1 MDLALRG
8 DYSIETFQHL
18 FEVNHTVQ
26 GSYDPAMLTA
36 ITFADESQMK
46 FSYNSYGEVAAVTLP
61 TGGRIEYDYGDYG
74 NGSGDGFI
82 PYSTAPG
89 LVQRRL
95 QRKREYADG
104 STLTSLAQYVVGYTN
119 TTTTD
124 TDTTYDATG
133 NVMSRVVHS
142 MNGVPTAYN
151 DSPIGDNAWNVG
163 EEYQTVTGAGT
174 TITTNRT
181 YQQSPVCPGCSMPNN
196 PHLVETDAVLNDTD
210 QQSKTT
216 FGYDNYNNVLL
227 ETVWDFGPGAPGQV
241 LRQTSTA
248 YNTDPNYLNLNL
260 VSLPTEVT
268 VKMGDGSGTVYAD
281 TRYGYDENALANCPN
296 IVGHDNQNY
305 AGSALRGNVTS
316 VGRCPNPGSC
326 SWLTT
331 TRTYDIAGNVV
342 IETDPKGHPEFYS
355 FNDGYADSQGR
366 NTYAFLTSTT
376 DALTHVSMASY
387 DYGAGKAVS
396 QTDANRVTTRY
407 AYNDALDRLTQVRR
421 AVGSGSESQSNY
433 VYPNAHTMLAYQDK
447 DATGDRG
454 LQSQVLYDG
463 FGRAAEND
471 TAESGSQLIATCR
484 TYDALGAVQTVS
496 NPFRATGSAV
506 CPGSGVPGTSYVN
519 DSLGRSYRVIQPD
532 GTYVESDYQG
542 NGTTVT
548 DEAGHTRKTIRDVL
562 GRVVLVYE
570 DLSVNN
576 YQTSY
581 RYDPLGDLVAVT
593 QGAQQRT
600 FGYDGLQRLRSATN
614 PESGTVNYTYDAA
627 GNLQTK
633 TDARGVTTTYTYDAL
648 NRPLMK
654 QYSGEASGIQTQPV
668 TYSYDTN
675 TNGVGRLASVSNG
688 NSTTSYPEYD
698 ALGRIVQSVQTTG
711 SGTYPFTYR
720 YNLAGSLISETYP
733 SGRVIT
739 TAYDG
744 AGRASGVSGSL
755 GGTAASYAVAGY
767 EPSGAYTTI
776 GYGNNVVQHF
786 WYDNRLRPQSM
797 RTAYQ
802 DNPAQTDL
810 QLTNTWLANGN
821 LQGQTLDRGAAG
833 LPVLSQTFGYDGLNR
848 LTASAETNASNV
860 GTWARNYQSDQYGNT
875 WITAFAGVAPQGDA
889 PQAQGAYNPLTNQ
902 LVNRPFNYDS
912 AGNQGIVN
920 GNALSYDAENRLLA
934 VSESLSMGGGFT
946 SYLYDGDGRRVG
958 KFDSSGN
965 HTNYVYDAQ
974 GLLVAEYGTTA
985 QAPCATCY
993 LSWDQIGSTRLVTDQ
1008 NGQVVA
1014 RHDYLPFGEELESVT
1029 GRGSDG
1035 TNPNDTIRQKFTG
1048 KEHDQ
1053 ESGLDYFGARYYGGA
1068 MGRFTGV
1075 DPAFESA
1082 ILELPQT
1089 WNRYSYVYNRPT
1101 FGTDPDGRC
1110 PICVGAIVGGVVEGG
1125 WNLGS
1130 QLYQNGGNLG
1140 AVSWGEVG
1148 ANAFGGAAAGA
1159 LAVATGGTSLVS
1171 NALVG
1176 DIVAGVGST
1185 VAGGIVTRTANGESA
1200 EEVFSPGEISTDAVA
1215 GFVGGA
1221 GGHVAADFIHVPEEP
1236 TLRRSRNN
1244 NVGRR
1249 ARAKYNAAVAN
1260 RNSAMRLQAGVG
1272 VAAGSFPTHGTTGFL
1287 NNFWNIFDWFSSPP
1301 PPPQPSP
1308 PSTNGTTSTFTPC
1321 QAGDTTLG
1329 CT

>member
-1 MDLALRG
+1 
-8 DYSIETFQHL
+8 
-18 FEVNHTVQ
+18 
-26 GSYDPAMLTA
+26 MLQTTRSVWA
-36 ITFADESQMK
+36 QRAPVSWC
-46 FSYNSYGEVAAVTLP
+46 
-61 TGGRIEYDYGDYG
+61 
-74 NGSGDGFI
+74 
-82 PYSTAPG
+82 STPN
-89 LVQRRL
+89 
-95 QRKREYADG
+95 YC
-104 STLTSLAQYVVGYTN
+104 Y
-119 TTTTD
+119 
-124 TDTTYDATG
+124 
-133 NVMSRVVHS
+133 
-142 MNGVPTAYN
+142 
-151 DSPIGDNAWNVG
+151 VG
-163 EEYQTVTGAGT
+163 EPENDPRLT
-174 TITTNRT
+174 
-181 YQQSPVCPGCSMPNN
+181 
-196 PHLVETDAVLNDTD
+196 ETDVLLNDTD

-216 FGYDNYNNVLL
+216 FGYDDYNNVLL
-227 ETVWDFGPGAPGQV
+227 ETVLDYGPGAPGAV
-241 LRQTSTA
+241 LRQTSTT
-248 YNTDPNYLNLNL
+248 YNADPNYLNLNL

-296 IVGHDNQNY
+296 IIWHDNQNY
-305 AGSALRGNVTS
+305 AGSAPRGNVTS

-396 QTDANRVTTRY
+396 QTDGNRVTTRY

-463 FGRAAEND
+463 FGRVAEND
-471 TAESGSQLIATCR
+471 TAESGSQVIATCR

-519 DSLGRSYRVIQPD
+519 DSLGRSYRVIRPD

-570 DLSVNN
+570 DLSGNN
-576 YQTSY
+576 YQTGY
-581 RYDPLGDLVAVT
+581 RYDPLGDLVAVM

-614 PESGTVNYTYDAA
+614 PESGTVSYTYDAA

-633 TDARGVTTTYTYDAL
+633 TDARGVTTTYSYDAL
-648 NRPLMK
+648 NRPLTK
-654 QYSGEASGIQTQPV
+654 QYSGEASGIQTSTV
-668 TYSYDTN
+668 TYRYDTN

-720 YNLAGSLISETYP
+720 YNLAAALTSETYP

-755 GGTAASYAVAGY
+755 GGAAANYAVAGY

-786 WYDNRLRPQSM
+786 WYDNRLRPQAM

-810 QLTNTWLANGN
+810 QLTNSWLANGN
-821 LQGQTLDRGAAG
+821 LQGQTLDRGAAW
-833 LPVLSQTFGYDGLNR
+833 LPVLSQAFGYDGLNR

-902 LVNRPFNYDS
+902 LVNRPFNYDN

-934 VSESLSMGGGFT
+934 VSESLSLGVPEREHPLQLRPETSFT
-946 SYLYDGDGRRVG
+946 VLGSRVGRLVQSLQTTGSGTYPFTYRYNLAGSLISETYPSGRVVTTAYDGAGRA
-958 KFDSSGN
+958 SG
-965 HTNYVYDAQ
+965 
-974 GLLVAEYGTTA
+974 
-985 QAPCATCY
+985 
-993 LSWDQIGSTRLVTDQ
+993 
-1008 NGQVVA
+1008 
-1014 RHDYLPFGEELESVT
+1014 
-1029 GRGSDG
+1029 
-1035 TNPNDTIRQKFTG
+1035 
-1048 KEHDQ
+1048 
-1053 ESGLDYFGARYYGGA
+1053 
-1068 MGRFTGV
+1068 
-1075 DPAFESA
+1075 
-1082 ILELPQT
+1082 
-1089 WNRYSYVYNRPT
+1089 
-1101 FGTDPDGRC
+1101 
-1110 PICVGAIVGGVVEGG
+1110 VGGTEA
-1125 WNLGS
+1125 S
-1130 QLYQNGGNLG
+1130 Y
-1140 AVSWGEVG
+1140 
-1148 ANAFGGAAAGA
+1148 
-1159 LAVATGGTSLVS
+1159 
-1171 NALVG
+1171 
-1176 DIVAGVGST
+1176 
-1185 VAGGIVTRTANGESA
+1185 
-1200 EEVFSPGEISTDAVA
+1200 AVA
-1215 GFVGGA
+1215 GYEPSGA
-1221 GGHVAADFIHVPEEP
+1221 
-1236 TLRRSRNN
+1236 
-1244 NVGRR
+1244 
-1249 ARAKYNAAVAN
+1249 Y
-1260 RNSAMRLQAGVG
+1260 
-1272 VAAGSFPTHGTTGFL
+1272 TTIG
-1287 NNFWNIFDWFSSPP
+1287 
-1301 PPPQPSP
+1301 
-1308 PSTNGTTSTFTPC
+1308 
-1321 QAGDTTLG
+1321 
-1329 CT
+1329 